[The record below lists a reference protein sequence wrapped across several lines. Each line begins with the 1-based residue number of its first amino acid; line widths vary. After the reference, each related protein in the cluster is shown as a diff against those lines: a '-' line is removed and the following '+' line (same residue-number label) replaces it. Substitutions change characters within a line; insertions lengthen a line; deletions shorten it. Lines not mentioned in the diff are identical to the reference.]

1 LHRLWEEC
9 SIQASGLNFKN
20 LEQSIVEILKTKS
33 MKKISIAIILT
44 LISAITFAQEKNK
57 KLTMEVDGKCDMCKM
72 RIEKAALGVK
82 GVKYALWDI
91 PSHQLSLIIDERK
104 TDPMKI
110 KTAMVAVGHDTK
122 ELKATE
128 EAYNS
133 VHPCCKYR
141 EDNTDDSK
149 QH

>member
-1 LHRLWEEC
+1 
-9 SIQASGLNFKN
+9 
-20 LEQSIVEILKTKS
+20 
-33 MKKISIAIILT
+33 MKKIITVIALVLCT
-44 LISAITFAQEKNK
+44 ATTFAQEKNK
-57 KLTMEVDGKCDMCKM
+57 KMTMEVDGKCDMCKV

-110 KTAMVAVGHDTK
+110 KTALVGVGHDTK

-128 EAYNS
+128 EAYAS

-141 EDNTDDSK
+141 EDASDDSGK
-149 QH
+149 H